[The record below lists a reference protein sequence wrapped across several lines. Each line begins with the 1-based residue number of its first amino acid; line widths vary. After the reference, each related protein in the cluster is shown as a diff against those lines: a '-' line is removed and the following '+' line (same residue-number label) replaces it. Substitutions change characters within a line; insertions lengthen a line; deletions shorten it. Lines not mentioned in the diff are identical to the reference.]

1 MTYDREAKMNQTNIL
16 LESGTGEVEILKF
29 RVANKYYAINVVK
42 VREILP
48 LGETTAVPNSH
59 PSILGL
65 TLERGKVVTVVDL
78 HQVLENRKPDDLM
91 GKMTLHC
98 EFNKIKV
105 AFCVDDVL
113 GIERMKWSDM
123 SKPEE
128 LLNQSLI
135 IANINLDDRIY
146 MLLDFEKIVIDISPQ
161 TGINVDQVK
170 DLEQK
175 DRSKYHIIL
184 ADDSPMIRQ
193 LLHDTLTMAGFT
205 HLNFFN
211 DGQSAL
217 DYFME
222 LIERK
227 GSDFKQEADLLITDI
242 EMPRLDGHTLTR
254 KLKEH
259 RVLKE
264 LPIVIFSSLIT
275 GTLRHKGESVG
286 ADAQMSKPEI
296 GQLIEMVD
304 MLLGI

>member
-1 MTYDREAKMNQTNIL
+1 MDQANMTNIL

-78 HQVLENRKPDDLM
+78 HQVLENRKPADLK

-113 GIERMKWSDM
+113 GIERMKWSEM

-161 TGINVDQVK
+161 TGINVDMVK
-170 DLEQK
+170 DIEQK
-175 DRSKYHIIL
+175 NRGQYKIVL

-193 LLHDTLTMAGFT
+193 LLQDTLSIAGFK

-211 DGQSAL
+211 DGQAAM
-217 DYFME
+217 DYF
-222 LIERK
+222 LDLVERK
-227 GSDFKQEADLLITDI
+227 GDKFREEADLLITDI

-254 KLKEH
+254 QLKEH
-259 RVLKE
+259 RVLRE
-264 LPIVIFSSLIT
+264 LPIIIFSSLIT
-275 GTLRHKGESVG
+275 GSLRHKGESVG

-296 GQLIEMVD
+296 NQLIEMVD
-304 MLLGI
+304 MLLEIK

>member
-1 MTYDREAKMNQTNIL
+1 MNQTNIL

-29 RVANKYYAINVVK
+29 RVADKYYAINVVK

-78 HQVLENRKPDDLM
+78 HHVLEKRKPNNLK

-98 EFNKIKV
+98 EFNQIKL

-123 SKPEE
+123 SKPEGI
-128 LLNQSLI
+128 LNQSLI

-161 TGINVDQVK
+161 TGINVDMVK
-170 DLEQK
+170 DVTPK
-175 DRSKYHIIL
+175 DRAKYRIVL
-184 ADDSPMIRQ
+184 ADDSPMIRK
-193 LLHDTLTMAGFT
+193 LLQDTLSIAGFK
-205 HLNFFN
+205 HLRFFN
-211 DGQSAL
+211 DGQAAL
-217 DYFME
+217 DYFEE
-222 LIERK
+222 LAATK
-227 GSDFKQEADLLITDI
+227 GADFKNEVDLLITDI

-254 KLKEH
+254 KLKEDKI
-259 RVLKE
+259 LSE

-275 GTLRHKGESVG
+275 SSLRHKGEAVG

-296 GQLIEMVD
+296 NQLIEMVD
-304 MLLGI
+304 KLLGI